1 MVQCIRGLPWQR
13 GRPRLFLNLLPLK
26 RRMHQSVS
34 HLSWEVITSPTEASF
49 LRLRRTMFVSLV
61 LLVVKIIASASHATG
76 CAVIKHHSPS
86 LFARCLFMH
95 AQAGWILISCGLT
108 TNTEHNA
115 CTALQ
120 ATVVSWPFGRNLC
133 TCVPLFPLPKLFQ
146 TSLLF

>member
-1 MVQCIRGLPWQR
+1 MYSGPSMTKGKTKTAFELP
-13 GRPRLFLNLLPLK
+13 PLK
-26 RRMHQSVS
+26 RRMHQRVS
-34 HLSWEVITSPTEASF
+34 HVSWEVITLPTAASF

-61 LLVVKIIASASHATG
+61 LLVVKIIVSANHATG
-76 CAVIKHHSPS
+76 CAVIKHHSPG

-95 AQAGWILISCGLT
+95 ARAGWIFISCRLT

-133 TCVPLFPLPKLFQ
+133 TCVPLFPLPKFFQ